1 MPVVYNSSKAKPKKA
16 PSQPVALKKSLGK
29 KRKHHPL
36 AAFIKRPEGVSFE
49 TQEKKEEIILLLR
62 RHWITNL
69 PWLIGAVFM
78 ILAPL
83 FLKFFPFLDFLPWR
97 YQLMAVVIWYMLA
110 LVFIFEKFLSWVFN
124 VNLVTDERIV
134 DIDFYSLIYKEISH
148 CKIDRIQDVTYRTGG
163 VIRTIVD
170 YGDVIIQTAGEE
182 PVFEFKAIPKPAS
195 VVRKIN
201 DLIVEE
207 EREKIEGRVR

>member
-1 MPVVYNSSKAKPKKA
+1 MPVIFNSSKQKKKKTPSKKVTKKKA
-16 PSQPVALKKSLGK
+16 V
-29 KRKHHPL
+29 KRRRTHPL
-36 AAFIKRPEGVSFE
+36 AAFISRPKGISFE
-49 TQEKKEEIILLLR
+49 TQEKKEKIILLLR
-62 RHWITNL
+62 RHWITNV
-69 PWLIGAVFM
+69 PWLIGAVLM
-78 ILAPL
+78 VLAPL
-83 FLKFFPFLDFLPWR
+83 FLKFFPFLDFLPWNYR
-97 YQLMAVVIWYMLA
+97 VMAIIIWYMLT

-148 CKIDRIQDVTYRTGG
+148 CKIDRIQDVTFKMGG
-163 VIRTIVD
+163 VIRTMFD

-182 PVFEFKAIPKPAS
+182 PVFEFEAIPKPAL